1 MKLCHK
7 RRLLAYIQKNND
19 GTSEAESLIH
29 FLEHETRFAD
39 CDVFAVGV
47 EDLKYLG
54 DSEVAENLR
63 QKLGK
68 REGEDYTM
76 EDCEKVAN
84 AIADVASEE
93 FCENLL
99 NAIEYEI

>member
-19 GTSEAESLIH
+19 GTSEAEALIH
-29 FLEHETRFAD
+29 FLEHETYFAD
-39 CDVFAVGV
+39 CDVFAVSV
-47 EDLKYLG
+47 DDLKYLG
-54 DSEVAENLR
+54 DSEVAKNLR

-84 AIADVASEE
+84 AIADMVSEE
-93 FCENLL
+93 FSENLL